1 MGLKMKWNGEL
12 IDADEF
18 KNTIV
23 SRIRSDFRGWLK
35 QLRANA
41 SEDEEINMY
50 PVREWFGFKY
60 IVTGKMDLIT
70 GRQNLEVVDITENFE
85 EIALFAKSRPEQT
98 KREFAI
104 VFHTEI
110 DEGSE
115 TTVLREDGGH
125 RHVRF
130 ADLPVSV
137 VRGTQQDYRDLK
149 DDQMDMLEQSVDAGG
164 KIGF

>member
-12 IDADEF
+12 IDGDEF
-18 KNTIV
+18 RNTIV
-23 SRIRSDFRGWLK
+23 ANIRNDFRGWMK
-35 QLRANA
+35 QLRANVP
-41 SEDEEINMY
+41 DYEEVNMY

-60 IVTGKMDLIT
+60 IVTGKMDLIS
-70 GRQNLEVVDITENFE
+70 GRQNLEVIDITENFE

-115 TTVLREDGGH
+115 TTVLRSDGGH

-137 VRGTQQDYRDLK
+137 VRGTGQDYQNLRDE
-149 DDQMDMLEQSVDAGG
+149 QMDMLEQSVNAGG